1 LGIVEQER
9 SQVEDAI
16 EDQLAARRLTLAKS
30 YQALPVYG
38 SSEFWSI
45 VEEPDLRIAVSLEVL
60 VKCFRSALAN
70 GDDIGRNR
78 ILEVIIRRTQTSNEY
93 WAYQI
98 LGNVRVQPGE
108 RSMLVHDLY
117 ADLCERL
124 IRALMDTKRQFWE
137 ESFQHCLQF
146 ERKHVYQ
153 AFMTREGR
161 WHNQHEAD
169 APTRRIPRKHIE
181 SLDQPV
187 LHTNGEMWELDI
199 EDEQAQQALLSV
211 EQNDLALL
219 ILHLPEKLKSIIW
232 LIFWE
237 GRTEKDAARILGIT
251 DRTVRNRLREALKV
265 LRELL
270 ESEGETI
277 YG

>member
-1 LGIVEQER
+1 MEQER

-45 VEEPDLRIAVSLEVL
+45 VEEPDLRIAVSPEVL

-93 WAYQI
+93 WAYRV

-108 RSMLVHDLY
+108 RSLLVHDLY

-187 LHTNGEMWELDI
+187 LHANGEMWELDI

-251 DRTVRNRLREALKV
+251 DRTRGWDESDATKT
-265 LRELL
+265 L
-270 ESEGETI
+270 ENMIVSEVSKR
-277 YG
+277 

>member
-1 LGIVEQER
+1 LTPRV
-9 SQVEDAI
+9 
-16 EDQLAARRLTLAKS
+16 TLADIYK
-30 YQALPVYG
+30 ALPAYG
-38 SSEFWSI
+38 SVEFWSSI
-45 VEEPDLRIAVSLEVL
+45 EEPDLKLAVPLEVL
-60 VKCFRSALAN
+60 VRCTRAAIACR
-70 GDDIGRNR
+70 DDAGRNR
-78 ILEVIIRRTQTSNEY
+78 IITVIIRRTQTSNEY
-93 WAYQI
+93 WAYRV

-108 RSMLVHDLY
+108 RSLLVHDLY

-153 AFMTREGR
+153 TFMTREGR

-187 LHTNGEMWELDI
+187 LHANGEMWELDI

>member
-1 LGIVEQER
+1 MELER
-9 SQVEDAI
+9 SQLDGDIDDDLVK
-16 EDQLAARRLTLAKS
+16 RRVTLADIYK
-30 YQALPVYG
+30 ALPAYG
-38 SSEFWSI
+38 SVEFWSSI
-45 VEEPDLRIAVSLEVL
+45 EEPDLKLAVPLEVL
-60 VKCFRSALAN
+60 VKCIRAAIACR
-70 GDDIGRNR
+70 DDVGRNR
-78 ILEVIIRRTQTSNEY
+78 IITVIIRRTQTSNEY
-93 WAYQI
+93 WAYQV

-211 EQNDLALL
+211 EQHDLALL

>member
-1 LGIVEQER
+1 MELER
-9 SQVEDAI
+9 SQLDEDI
-16 EDQLAARRLTLAKS
+16 DNDLVKRHITLADIYK
-30 YQALPVYG
+30 ALPAYG
-38 SSEFWSI
+38 SVEFWSI
-45 VEEPDLRIAVSLEVL
+45 IEEPDLKLAVPLEVL
-60 VKCFRSALAN
+60 VRCTRAAIACR
-70 GDDIGRNR
+70 DDVGRNR
-78 ILEVIIRRTQTSNEY
+78 IITVIIRRTQTSNEY
-93 WAYQI
+93 WAYQV

-187 LHTNGEMWELDI
+187 LHANGEMWELDI